1 MIKILLAD
9 LVIEIDNKCDY
20 FRDFCNDYLYDGD
33 KPTDI
38 FVKVTEEDI
47 IAQRNAAEED
57 HTDEYL
63 ESIAA
68 YRKIAD
74 EILKFD
80 AFVMHGTV
88 VKVEE
93 KGIMFTA
100 VSGTGKTTH
109 MLYWMKLLGVE
120 NVKVIN
126 GDKPIIRFFD
136 GVPYAFGT
144 PWCGKEGLNTNDRVV
159 LSDICLIERGEVDE
173 AFLATKMDVFSHF
186 IKQIYRPSKTELIS
200 QTFDLAGKLFKYS
213 NLRKFKCRKNIS
225 AAKTAYDAIFGKQ
238 S

>member
-9 LVIEIDNKCDY
+9 LVIEIDNKYDY
-20 FRDFCNDYLYDGD
+20 LREFCNGYLYSGD
-33 KPTDI
+33 KPSDI
-38 FVKVTEEDI
+38 FVKITDEDI
-47 IAQRNAAEED
+47 TAQRNAAEEE

-63 ESIAA
+63 ESIAV

-74 EILKFD
+74 EVLNFD

-88 VKVEE
+88 VRVED

-109 MLYWMKLLGVE
+109 MLLWMKLLGIDKVT
-120 NVKVIN
+120 VIN

-144 PWCGKEGLNTNDRVV
+144 PWCGKEGLNTNDRVI
-159 LSDICLIERGEVDE
+159 LSDICLIERGEKDE
-173 AFLATKMDVFSHF
+173 AFAATQLDVFSHF
-186 IKQIYRPSKTELIS
+186 IKQIYRPSKTELIN

-213 NLRKFKCRKNIS
+213 NLRKFKCRKNLS
-225 AAKTAYDAIFGKQ
+225 AAKMAYGAIFEK
-238 S
+238 

>member
-9 LVIEIDNKCDY
+9 LVIEIDNKYDY
-20 FRDFCNDYLYDGD
+20 ISEKCSDYLYTGD
-33 KPTDI
+33 RETDI
-38 FVKVTEEDI
+38 PIKVTEEEI
-47 IAQRNAAEED
+47 IEQKNASTEFF
-57 HTDEYL
+57 TNEYL
-63 ESIAA
+63 EYLIT

-74 EILKFD
+74 EILNFD

-88 VKVEE
+88 IKVED

-109 MLYWMKLLGVE
+109 MLLWFKLLGD
-120 NVKVIN
+120 KLTVIN

-136 GVPYAFGT
+136 GVPYAYGT
-144 PWCGKEGLNTNDRVV
+144 PWCGKEGYNTNDRVI

-173 AFLATKMDVFSHF
+173 AMFATQLDVFSHF
-186 IKQIYRPSKTELIS
+186 IKQIYRPSKTELINK
-200 QTFDLAGKLFKYS
+200 TFDLAGKLFKFS

-225 AAKTAYDAIFGKQ
+225 AAKTAYKAIFNKEI
-238 S
+238 